1 MEEKSKNKIQERMN
15 DYFDES
21 INSNN
26 YRSEQTK
33 ERLNMRKNKIFNLL
47 FSKRKEGIEGFVNG
61 PNEID
66 INEINCNE
74 NIKKDVNN
82 YLKTEYDIKKWF
94 KYIFSSN
101 KNEIYLALFLL
112 RRYIELQVIELKDNK
127 RMLSRNDT
135 ELIQKLCDNLLKDD
149 LKIAYNSCACLSNL
163 TFFPEYIEKRI
174 YSEKNLEKILK
185 FFDIITKNISSY
197 TYKSLFLFLNIAT
210 NENVKIYLVKHNF
223 LESLYDFMKNI
234 INGQIKFVN
243 DISELETIK
252 NCIKILYQLIL
263 VCEYIDNNYMNNFVQ
278 FIPFLKI
285 MTNKYFVNIDNI
297 AFDEEECTYVIIL
310 WKIYTKLN
318 DDNNIII
325 NEIIKDNFIQVLIQF
340 YKKFKN
346 IEQKLLFTEIFIHF
360 SSIDICD
367 KILINDGMLDLLKEE
382 IEKYQYS
389 NVNLLKKLIFCCSNL
404 TLGNIGENKTL
415 IKLGIIYKI
424 MDITIFYIDDKLD
437 DEIIEL
443 LKYCLVS
450 LIQNIGGIDREIKK
464 QIIVYKNNLIIKIF
478 CKALKLDL
486 EQFSKNK
493 IIQNIIVLINDLS
506 VISEELDTETE
517 KQYDITCI
525 SNSLVEILNNI
536 LNKPNLEPIVINTI
550 SDILALLK
558 DKEENI

>member
-1 MEEKSKNKIQERMN
+1 MEEKSKNKIQEKMN

-74 NIKKDVNN
+74 SIKKDVTT

-149 LKIAYNSCACLSNL
+149 LKISYNSCACLSNL

-210 NENVKIYLVKHNF
+210 NEDVKIYLIKHNF
-223 LESLYDFMKNI
+223 LDFLYNFMKNI

-252 NCIKILYQLIL
+252 TCIKILYQLI
-263 VCEYIDNNYMNNFVQ
+263 
-278 FIPFLKI
+278 
-285 MTNKYFVNIDNI
+285 
-297 AFDEEECTYVIIL
+297 
-310 WKIYTKLN
+310 
-318 DDNNIII
+318 
-325 NEIIKDNFIQVLIQF
+325 
-340 YKKFKN
+340 
-346 IEQKLLFTEIFIHF
+346 
-360 SSIDICD
+360 
-367 KILINDGMLDLLKEE
+367 
-382 IEKYQYS
+382 
-389 NVNLLKKLIFCCSNL
+389 
-404 TLGNIGENKTL
+404 
-415 IKLGIIYKI
+415 
-424 MDITIFYIDDKLD
+424 
-437 DEIIEL
+437 
-443 LKYCLVS
+443 
-450 LIQNIGGIDREIKK
+450 
-464 QIIVYKNNLIIKIF
+464 
-478 CKALKLDL
+478 
-486 EQFSKNK
+486 
-493 IIQNIIVLINDLS
+493 
-506 VISEELDTETE
+506 
-517 KQYDITCI
+517 
-525 SNSLVEILNNI
+525 
-536 LNKPNLEPIVINTI
+536 
-550 SDILALLK
+550 
-558 DKEENI
+558 

>member
-1 MEEKSKNKIQERMN
+1 MEEKSKTKIQEKMN

-149 LKIAYNSCACLSNL
+149 LKISYNSCASLSNL

-210 NENVKIYLVKHNF
+210 NEDVKIYLIKHNF
-223 LESLYDFMKNI
+223 LDFLYDFMKNI

-252 NCIKILYQLIL
+252 TCIKILYQLIL
-263 VCEYIDNNYMNNFVQ
+263 VCEYIDNDYMNNFVQ

-297 AFDEEECTYVIIL
+297 AFDEEECIYVISL

-318 DDNNIII
+318 DDKNIII

-346 IEQKLLFTEIFIHF
+346 INQKLLFTEIFIYF
-360 SSIDICD
+360 STVDICE

-389 NVNLLKKLIFCCSNL
+389 NVNLLKNLIYCCSNL

-443 LKYCLVS
+443 LKYCLMS
-450 LIQNIGGIDREIKK
+450 LIQNINGIDRETKK
-464 QIIVYKNNLIIKIF
+464 QIIVYKNYLIIKIL

-493 IIQNIIVLINDLS
+493 INPQIIILVNDLS
-506 VISEELDTETE
+506 ILSEELDKEAE
-517 KQYDITCI
+517 KEYDITCI
-525 SNSLVEILNNI
+525 SNSLIEILNNI
-536 LNKPNLEPIVINTI
+536 LNKPNLEPVIVNTI

>member
-26 YRSEQTK
+26 YRSEQTR

>member
-1 MEEKSKNKIQERMN
+1 MEEKSKTKIQEKMN

-149 LKIAYNSCACLSNL
+149 LKISYNSCACLSNL

-210 NENVKIYLVKHNF
+210 NEDVKIYLIKHNF
-223 LESLYDFMKNI
+223 LDFLYNFMKNI

-252 NCIKILYQLIL
+252 TCIKILYQLIL
-263 VCEYIDNNYMNNFVQ
+263 VCEYIDNDYMNNFVQ

-297 AFDEEECTYVIIL
+297 AFDEEECIYVISL

-318 DDNNIII
+318 DDKNIII

-346 IEQKLLFTEIFIHF
+346 INQKLLFTEIFIYF
-360 SSIDICD
+360 STVDICE

-389 NVNLLKKLIFCCSNL
+389 NVNLLKNLIYCCSNL

-443 LKYCLVS
+443 LKYCLMS
-450 LIQNIGGIDREIKK
+450 LIQNINGIDRETKK
-464 QIIVYKNNLIIKIF
+464 QIIVYKNNLIIKIL

-493 IIQNIIVLINDLS
+493 INPQIIILVNDLS
-506 VISEELDTETE
+506 ILSEELDKEAE
-517 KQYDITCI
+517 KEYDITCI
-525 SNSLVEILNNI
+525 SNSLIEILNNI
-536 LNKPNLEPIVINTI
+536 LNKPNLEPVIVNTI

>member
-424 MDITIFYIDDKLD
+424 MDITIFYVDDKLD

>member
-15 DYFDES
+15 NYFDES

-346 IEQKLLFTEIFIHF
+346 IEQKLLFTEVFIHF

>member
-1 MEEKSKNKIQERMN
+1 MEEKSKTKIQEKMN

-149 LKIAYNSCACLSNL
+149 LKISYNSCACLSNL

-210 NENVKIYLVKHNF
+210 NEDVKIYLIKHNF
-223 LESLYDFMKNI
+223 LDFLYNFMKNI

-252 NCIKILYQLIL
+252 TCIKILYQLIL
-263 VCEYIDNNYMNNFVQ
+263 VCEYIDNDYMNNFVQ

-285 MTNKYFVNIDNI
+285 MTNKYFINIDNI
-297 AFDEEECTYVIIL
+297 AFDEEECIYVISL

-318 DDNNIII
+318 DDKNIII

-346 IEQKLLFTEIFIHF
+346 INQKLLFTEIFIYF
-360 SSIDICD
+360 STVDICE

-389 NVNLLKKLIFCCSNL
+389 NVNLLKNLIYCCSNL

-443 LKYCLVS
+443 LKYCLMS
-450 LIQNIGGIDREIKK
+450 LIQNINGIDRETKK
-464 QIIVYKNNLIIKIF
+464 QIIVYKNYLIIKIL

-493 IIQNIIVLINDLS
+493 INPQIIILVNDLS
-506 VISEELDTETE
+506 ILSEELDKEAE
-517 KQYDITCI
+517 KEYDITCI
-525 SNSLVEILNNI
+525 SNSLLEIL
-536 LNKPNLEPIVINTI
+536 T
-550 SDILALLK
+550 
-558 DKEENI
+558 